1 MVAGGGRWP
10 AAEGTGA
17 EEERRT
23 WVCALRILCISQGPS
38 CNLGLYCALLCN
50 IIPFRLQKKIKN
62 ESTSVVELTSQAAVI
77 FYVHTYGVYIRN

>member
-17 EEERRT
+17 EEEWRT
-23 WVCALRILCISQGPS
+23 WVCALRILCLSQGPS

-50 IIPFRLQKKIKN
+50 IIPFRSQKKG
-62 ESTSVVELTSQAAVI
+62 SVNLLAKC
-77 FYVHTYGVYIRN
+77 TYEMLH